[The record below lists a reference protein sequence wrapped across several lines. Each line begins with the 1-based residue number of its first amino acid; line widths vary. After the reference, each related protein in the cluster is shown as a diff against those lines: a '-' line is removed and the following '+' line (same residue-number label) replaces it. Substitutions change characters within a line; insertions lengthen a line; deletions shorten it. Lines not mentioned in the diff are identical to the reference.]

1 MRRSPLP
8 QVLCVALTAST
19 LASFQDKK
27 AAMPAARLRRPP
39 HEPPERW
46 HPLGASRGRPS
57 MPGAKLAC
65 GRLSVLVGV
74 RRSFIGRNSQTG
86 HTLIETCDLID
97 FAQPALNL
105 SADCRLVFRI
115 GNTVL
120 EYVQCQLNQ
129 IVANDVV
136 LTFGLPQ
143 ARDYAVNRTKLSEC
157 P

>member
-1 MRRSPLP
+1 M
-8 QVLCVALTAST
+8 ALMAST
-19 LASFQDKK
+19 PASFQDSGNTVCT
-27 AAMPAARLRRPP
+27 AATAGSCARRLAPAWRI
-39 HEPPERW
+39 
-46 HPLGASRGRPS
+46 SRYRPS

-136 LTFGLPQ
+136 LTFGLAQ
-143 ARDYAVNRTKLSEC
+143 ARNYAVNRTKLSEC